1 MVRTLR
7 NSHAA
12 AVLILLAGLLLLL
25 ILGCRSSDTP
35 TGPAPPAKE
44 GKGVKLHIGLIP
56 EQNLFKQ
63 MDRYEPLVSYIS
75 RKTGIDIKLSILPRY
90 GNIVGNFVSAGLD
103 GAFFGSFTFALAHEK
118 LGVQVLVRPEDLDGV
133 STYHGM
139 MFVRKDSGIRSVEQM
154 RGKRFAFVDKATT
167 AGYLL
172 PLAYFR
178 QHQKNYRTFLREYY
192 FAGTHEDAI
201 YDVLNKK
208 ADIGAA
214 KNTVFNRLAKSD
226 GRINDELLILA
237 ESPEV
242 PENALAVRKNMDGAL
257 KSRLESALLTM
268 ESDPEGARILK
279 AFGARRFVLTRTSDY
294 NPVYEYARASDL
306 NLATYDYLN
315 D

>member
-1 MVRTLR
+1 MLRYLR
-7 NSHAA
+7 NIQSV
-12 AVLILLAGLLLLL
+12 AVLALLAGPFFL
-25 ILGCRSSDTP
+25 ISGCQRSDTP
-35 TGPAPPAKE
+35 SVKQSTAENGQSA
-44 GKGVKLHIGLIP
+44 KLHIGLIP

-63 MDRYEPLVSYIS
+63 MDRYEPLARYVSQ
-75 RKTGIDIKLSILPRY
+75 KTGIDIRLSILPRY
-90 GNIVGNFVSAGLD
+90 GNIISNFVSAGMD

-118 LGVQVLVRPEDLDGV
+118 LGVQVLVRPENLDGI

-139 MFVRKDSGIRSVEQM
+139 IFVRKDSGIRTVEQM
-154 RGKRFAFVDKATT
+154 KGKRFAFVDKATT

-178 QHQKNYRTFLREYY
+178 KHQKNYRTFLREYY
-192 FAGTHEDAI
+192 FAGTHEDVI
-201 YDVLNKK
+201 NDVLDKK

-226 GRINDELLILA
+226 GRISEELLILA

-242 PENALAVRKNMDGAL
+242 PENALAVRKNLDSGL
-257 KSRLESALLTM
+257 KSRLEAALLNM
-268 ESDPEGARILK
+268 DSDPEGARILK
-279 AFGARRFVLTRTSDY
+279 AFGARRFILTRTSDY
-294 NPVYEYARASDL
+294 NPVYDYARQSNL